1 MAARLRSHHKPVR
14 AAGEA
19 KGAHRQPAVST
30 PINVS
35 FLPNLLGYNLR
46 RAQIAL
52 WKDFI
57 RTVGATRSGIFS
69 LLVLVEANPG
79 IAQIDLA
86 NQLMIDKASIVGLIH
101 DLQRRK
107 WAERHQS
114 SVDRRRQ
121 GIFLTAEGRRALKS
135 CARTCWNTRRD
146 SRACTRPKNSGSFCN
161 CCAVCTLKEPAAP
174 RGSPPARQFPNRS
187 SRGL

>member
-1 MAARLRSHHKPVR
+1 MPARLRSHHKPVR

-19 KGAHRQPAVST
+19 KGVGRKPAVST

-121 GIFLTAEGRRALKS
+121 GIFLTAEGRRALKKLREDMLEHE
-135 CARTCWNTRRD
+135 ARFTRMYTAEELGQLLQLLR
-146 SRACTRPKNSGSFCN
+146 RMHT
-161 CCAVCTLKEPAAP
+161 
-174 RGSPPARQFPNRS
+174 
-187 SRGL
+187 

>member
-1 MAARLRSHHKPVR
+1 MAARLRSQTKPVR
-14 AAGEA
+14 AAGQA
-19 KGAHRQPAVST
+19 KGAARPPVAS

-52 WKDFI
+52 WKDF
-57 RTVGATRSGIFS
+57 TSSVGATRSGIFS

-101 DLQRRK
+101 ELQGRK
-107 WAERHQS
+107 WAKRHQS
-114 SVDRRRQ
+114 NVDRRRQ
-121 GIFLTAEGRRALKS
+121 GIFLTTEGKRALKKL
-135 CARTCWNTRRD
+135 RVDILKNEGRFTCMYKPVEFAQLLRLLRRIH
-146 SRACTRPKNSGSFCN
+146 T
-161 CCAVCTLKEPAAP
+161 
-174 RGSPPARQFPNRS
+174 
-187 SRGL
+187 

>member
-14 AAGEA
+14 VAGEA
-19 KGAHRQPAVST
+19 KGVGRQPAVST

-121 GIFLTAEGRRALKS
+121 GIFLTAEGRRALKKLREDMLEHE
-135 CARTCWNTRRD
+135 ARFTRMYTAEELGQLLQLLR
-146 SRACTRPKNSGSFCN
+146 RLHT
-161 CCAVCTLKEPAAP
+161 
-174 RGSPPARQFPNRS
+174 
-187 SRGL
+187 